1 MQIKL
6 FTLLVLVFL
15 SATQAHAATRIPPDD
30 THIGYTGRIDFFNQL
45 APEITWPSTSVALNF
60 TGRFLSVTLDDQ
72 RGANYFN
79 AFVDDDFSHPFVIHC
94 AQGEHTYLVAKHL
107 NAGSHHFLLT
117 KRTEGEEGWTKFKG
131 ITLAD
136 HAQALP
142 SSPKP
147 TRKIEFY
154 GDSITSGMANE
165 AALDSGVDN
174 LPSQKNNFL
183 SYAAITARA
192 LNAEPHIISQSGIG
206 IMISWFDFT
215 MPEFYMQLSA
225 AGKNDSRWD
234 FKQWT
239 PDVVVINLTQN
250 DHWLIDEQKRI
261 QPVPTDEQRIAA
273 YVEFVNAIR
282 ANYPDATII
291 CALGSMDATRPG
303 SKWPGYISSA
313 VTRIST
319 KNPSAKIYTL
329 VFPYTGYNPHPRIG
343 QHHLMAEQLTQFIR
357 DTMHW

>member
-1 MQIKL
+1 MQTKL
-6 FTLLVLVFL
+6 FTMLVLGFL
-15 SATQAHAATRIPPDD
+15 STTQAYAATSISPDD
-30 THIGYTGRIDFFNQL
+30 THISYTGRIDFSNPL
-45 APEITWPSTSVALNF
+45 APEITWPSTSIALNF
-60 TGRFLSVTLDDQ
+60 TGPILSVTLEDQ

-79 AFVDDDFSHPFVIHC
+79 AFVDDDFSHPLVIHC
-94 AQGEHTYLVAKHL
+94 SQGEHSYRVAEQL
-107 NAGSHHFLLT
+107 NAGPHHFLLT

-131 ITLAD
+131 ITLAER
-136 HAQALP
+136 AQALP

-147 TRKIEFY
+147 VRKIEFY

-215 MPEFYMQLSA
+215 MPQFYMQLSA
-225 AGKNDSRWD
+225 TGKNDSRWN
-234 FKQWT
+234 FKQWV
-239 PDVVVINLTQN
+239 PDIVVINLTQN
-250 DHWLIDEQKRI
+250 DHWLIDDQKRI
-261 QPVPTDEQRIAA
+261 QPMPTGEQRIVA
-273 YVEFVNAIR
+273 YVAFVNAIR

-313 VTRIST
+313 VTRISI
-319 KNPSAKIYTL
+319 KNPSAKIYAL
-329 VFPYTGYNPHPRIG
+329 VFPYTGYNPHPRVG
-343 QHHLMAEQLTQFIR
+343 QHELMAEQLTQFIR
-357 DTMHW
+357 KKMHW